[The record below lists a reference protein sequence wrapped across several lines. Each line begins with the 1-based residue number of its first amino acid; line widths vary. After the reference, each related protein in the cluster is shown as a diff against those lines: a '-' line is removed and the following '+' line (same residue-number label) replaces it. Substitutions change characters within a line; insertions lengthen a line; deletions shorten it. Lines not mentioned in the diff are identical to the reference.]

1 MASLPPAPEDN
12 CDNGQFRSTPVQST
26 DGEASAAERR
36 AALIQKTLELWQ
48 PRTSRQLT
56 EEDAQQMIDNAV
68 GVFRL
73 LLKWRQEELLT
84 EKSVDTYKKVSQT
97 NKSEGV

>member
-1 MASLPPAPEDN
+1 MARLPPTPDDD
-12 CDNGQFRSTPVQST
+12 CGNGQFRSTPAQAT

-36 AALIQKTLELWQ
+36 AALIRRTLELWQ

-73 LLKWRQEELLT
+73 LLQWRREELMA
-84 EKSVDTYKKVSQT
+84 EKGEARLKDAPP
-97 NKSEGV
+97 E